1 VRLGQ
6 VGPESLQEAC
16 GDDPSAVCRFV
27 YDRSE
32 SAGLSQLADVLLTTG
47 LRILLIMVL
56 AWVVLRLVR
65 RAIDHFVRSLGSRD
79 ATGPTGRM
87 RTAMSAA
94 LVPRETS
101 IRSAARTETLGHVLK
116 SIAAGTIWTVA
127 GLMVLGELGINLG
140 PLIAGAGVAGIA
152 VGFGAQSMVKDFLA
166 GIFILIEDQYGVG
179 DVVDVGE
186 VSGTLVSG
194 TVESVTLRSTTV
206 RSVDGTVWHVPNG
219 TILRVGNLSQASD
232 D

>member
-1 VRLGQ
+1 MRLGE
-6 VGPESLQEAC
+6 VDPESLQDAC

-32 SAGLSQLADVLLTTG
+32 SAGLAQLADVLLTTG
-47 LRILLIMVL
+47 LRIVLIVVL

-79 ATGPTGRM
+79 AKGRM
-87 RTAMSAA
+87 SSELA
-94 LVPRETS
+94 PRDPS

-116 SIAAGTIWTVA
+116 SIAGGAIWTVA

-152 VGFGAQSMVKDFLA
+152 LGFGAQSMVKDFLA

-179 DVVDVGE
+179 DLVDVGE
-186 VSGTLVSG
+186 VSGNLVSG
-194 TVESVTLRSTTV
+194 TVESVTLRSTRV

-219 TILRVGNLSQASD
+219 TILRVGNLSQAGD
-232 D
+232 G